1 MRSLGIL
8 LFFTIVIYLAINY
21 ANITYSQDKTEI
33 VVKPVPIPVSFNDF
47 FVERSLANDFATMF
61 GNDGNELN
69 LFNSGVDMSNKK
81 TKKVFVPQRFFVNI

>member
-8 LFFTIVIYLAINY
+8 LFFIIVIYLAINY
-21 ANITYSQDKTEI
+21 ANVNYSRDKTEI
-33 VVKPVPIPVSFNDF
+33 VVKPVPFPVSYTDF
-47 FVERSLANDFATMF
+47 FTERSLARDFATMF

-81 TKKVFVPQRFFVNI
+81 SKKVFVPQRFFVNI